1 MTLLLGIP
9 AAFGLYLL
17 AEQICLLLFNN
28 AEAGQVLAVLALG
41 VIFLTL
47 YQTTAAILQ
56 GLGEMMLP
64 VNNLF
69 WGALVKTAVTWMLTA
84 LPELHVRGAA
94 VATVLGFGVAALLNV
109 YQVQQLTEWLCSRW
123 RQFLNRCWQQQ

>member
-1 MTLLLGIP
+1 MAPIIHIPTIITVSLAISLVRPLRKPWPCVKINLLQSRSYLAMRLTLLGIP

-17 AEQICLLLFNN
+17 AEPICLLLFNN

-56 GLGEMMLP
+56 GLEMMLRSIIYS
-64 VNNLF
+64 
-69 WGALVKTAVTWMLTA
+69 G
-84 LPELHVRGAA
+84 E
-94 VATVLGFGVAALLNV
+94 
-109 YQVQQLTEWLCSRW
+109 RW
-123 RQFLNRCWQQQ
+123 